1 MTDFWP
7 GQDPWNSFEQ
17 RPAWDEAGEPE
28 HEHDADHREPEAQLA
43 GEAPHDVVFVRE
55 AIQRVYHPW

>member
-17 RPAWDEAGEPE
+17 NPAWDGAGDPDRA
-28 HEHDADHREPEAQLA
+28 HPADGGDVDAPSADSAREVA
-43 GEAPHDVVFVRE
+43 FVQE
-55 AIQRVYHPW
+55 AIQRVYHP